1 MRAFCASRA
10 RLQSS
15 VASGWPRLVTIA
27 GLTLIALGAP
37 TTAAYATELVV
48 RAAARVTTA
57 AEPALLVQ
65 AGKVAASLY
74 PGARGDL
81 SLLVTNTTDRSL
93 TTGAVTP
100 VSTVVTESAGA
111 CGPEN
116 FSLAAH
122 VPTSTQI
129 PAGETRALV
138 LSGAI
143 LMKPSAGDGCQGAAV
158 RFTVTVA
165 AS

>member
-10 RLQSS
+10 RLQVS
-15 VASGWPRLVTIA
+15 VATGWRRLVAIA
-27 GLTLIALGAP
+27 GLTAIAIAAP
-37 TTAAYATELVV
+37 TTAAYATEMVV
-48 RAAARVTTA
+48 PHSPQVATA
-57 AEPALLVQ
+57 VGPALLVQ

-74 PGARGDL
+74 PGARSDL
-81 SLLVTNTTDRSL
+81 SLLVTNTTERSL

-100 VSTVVTESAGA
+100 VSHVVTASAGA

-116 FSLAAH
+116 FTIAPQVA
-122 VPTSTQI
+122 TSTLI

-143 LMKPSAGDGCQGAAV
+143 LMIPSAGNGCQGAAV
-158 RFTVTVA
+158 QVTMTVT